1 VNLNEDMK
9 LKTPFHKILIAN
21 RGEIALRVMR
31 TAKRLGF
38 QTVAV
43 FSSADRNAL
52 HVRMADEAVHIGE
65 ASPKASYMHIE
76 NIIAAARASHADAVH
91 PGYGFL
97 AENAAFARACRDS
110 GLVYIGPP
118 AEAMDNMGSK
128 AAAKRLML
136 AAGVPC
142 VPGYHGTD
150 QSDSGLLAEAERI
163 GFPVMIKAL
172 AGGGGRGMRLANEA
186 SQFESLLHSA
196 QSEADAAFGNSA
208 MILERAIREPR
219 HIEIQIF
226 ADRYGNTI
234 HMGERDCSVQRRHQ
248 KVIEEAPSPIMSS
261 ALRESMGAT
270 AVAAAKAI
278 EYEGA
283 GTVEFLLDSAGSF
296 YFMEMNT
303 RLQVEHP
310 VTEYI
315 TGIDLVEL
323 QIKVASGEPLPVT
336 QDAVRLNGHSIEVR
350 LCAEDPHQSFL
361 PQSGVMTLWQV
372 PPHVRVEHALESGT
386 EISAYYDSMIAKLVS
401 HGTSRDEA
409 RRKLITALDH
419 LVALGVTTNQSFLSS
434 CLKHPEF
441 AAGNVTT
448 AFIDLHEPE
457 LLKPDAAVLAR
468 VQALV
473 PVLLYATAEGWPHW
487 RPSTI
492 THHLPISLCF
502 QINDA
507 ECSAQITNLG
517 GRLFSIQLT
526 AQESLIT
533 LVDMSPQKAR
543 FEFDGLLEEAA
554 LDWDGSVLL
563 LQYRGMNYTVNDKTF
578 TAKNAR
584 KTSTDHDGNVL
595 AAFTGHVAAIHVV
608 VGEEVEIGQP
618 LFIIEAM
625 KMEYMHSAPISG
637 TVVSLGITV
646 GEHVSVNRI
655 IAELKSNESEAA
667 AQGSAP
673 PDIGKRDD

>member
-1 VNLNEDMK
+1 
-9 LKTPFHKILIAN
+9 
-21 RGEIALRVMR
+21 
-31 TAKRLGF
+31 
-38 QTVAV
+38 
-43 FSSADRNAL
+43 
-52 HVRMADEAVHIGE
+52 
-65 ASPKASYMHIE
+65 
-76 NIIAAARASHADAVH
+76 
-91 PGYGFL
+91 
-97 AENAAFARACRDS
+97 
-110 GLVYIGPP
+110 
-118 AEAMDNMGSK
+118 
-128 AAAKRLML
+128 
-136 AAGVPC
+136 
-142 VPGYHGTD
+142 
-150 QSDSGLLAEAERI
+150 
-163 GFPVMIKAL
+163 
-172 AGGGGRGMRLANEA
+172 
-186 SQFESLLHSA
+186 
-196 QSEADAAFGNSA
+196 
-208 MILERAIREPR
+208 
-219 HIEIQIF
+219 
-226 ADRYGNTI
+226 
-234 HMGERDCSVQRRHQ
+234 
-248 KVIEEAPSPIMSS
+248 
-261 ALRESMGAT
+261 
-270 AVAAAKAI
+270 
-278 EYEGA
+278 
-283 GTVEFLLDSAGSF
+283 
-296 YFMEMNT
+296 
-303 RLQVEHP
+303 
-310 VTEYI
+310 
-315 TGIDLVEL
+315 
-323 QIKVASGEPLPVT
+323 
-336 QDAVRLNGHSIEVR
+336 
-350 LCAEDPHQSFL
+350 
-361 PQSGVMTLWQV
+361 
-372 PPHVRVEHALESGT
+372 
-386 EISAYYDSMIAKLVS
+386 
-401 HGTSRDEA
+401 
-409 RRKLITALDH
+409 
-419 LVALGVTTNQSFLSS
+419 VTTNQSFLSS

-441 AAGNVTT
+441 AAGNATT

-487 RPSTI
+487 PPSTI